1 MSSLEAT
8 VAVITDIHGNLPALQ
23 ATLARI
29 DELDIERIFCGGDLV
44 GYGPHPNEI
53 CAMIARRE
61 IPTIYGNYD
70 YAIAR
75 DEEDCGCAYVTAH
88 DRELGQQSVDWTL
101 AHTNQESK
109 NFMRDLPFDL
119 SFPVGDVDADPDA
132 LAASDAWVLVLD
144 PEANVGVAG
153 LARELG
159 ATYAVSGFV
168 PPPVVADLLTRW
180 VALAARRI
188 ERDGWSRT
196 SFPETET
203 EPWSWLADLLEYQ
216 IGADATAKPA
226 QPDGL
231 LS

>member
-1 MSSLEAT
+1 VRSSMGEKRGRALT
-8 VAVITDIHGNLPALQ
+8 RVAVILHERLGNWVRQLRPRLHDQPIRWFETRSQ
-23 ATLARI
+23 ADLDAVLTGLASPVVLI
-29 DELDIERIFCGGDLV
+29 DLGQRGAAGLNDLDLV
-44 GYGPHPNEI
+44 F
-53 CAMIARRE
+53 RR
-61 IPTIYGNYD
+61 
-70 YAIAR
+70 
-75 DEEDCGCAYVTAH
+75 
-88 DRELGQQSVDWTL
+88 
-101 AHTNQESK
+101 
-109 NFMRDLPFDL
+109 
-119 SFPVGDVDADPDA
+119 
-132 LAASDAWVLVLD
+132 ASDAWVLVLD
-144 PEANVGVAG
+144 PEANDGVAG

-216 IGADATAKPA
+216 IGAGATAQPP

-231 LS
+231 LSS